1 MKNKRMDYIS
11 LMQGTAEL
19 TSLYFGTD
27 KAARG
32 RGYQVKITGGMRHRY
47 PGERLLRCR
56 SILTELFSAASSVLE
71 VFSDVWMLFFF
82 LEYVQYQM
90 CGFFFMKC
98 SFSMFFSVGDP
109 AVLIMVAALL

>member
-56 SILTELFSAASSVLE
+56 SILTERFSAASSVLE
-71 VFSDVWMLFFF
+71 VFSDVWMCFFF
-82 LEYVQYQM
+82 SSM
-90 CGFFFMKC
+90 CSIRCVFFF
-98 SFSMFFSVGDP
+98 S
-109 AVLIMVAALL
+109 